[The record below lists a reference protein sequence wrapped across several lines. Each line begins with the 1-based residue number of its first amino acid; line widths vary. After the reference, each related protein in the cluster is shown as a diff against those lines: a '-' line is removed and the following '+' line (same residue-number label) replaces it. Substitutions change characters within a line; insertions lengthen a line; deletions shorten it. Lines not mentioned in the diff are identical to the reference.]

1 MASKGHV
8 TIPANDTQWKHCVGL
23 LEHLLKEKG
32 SHFPPTLSS
41 LLLCG
46 MQSWWIVTWQP
57 LGPWGKLENGSH
69 VFNVAEETVKNLGPW
84 WHRYVCMYVLVAQSC
99 LTFCDPMD
107 CSLPGSSIR
116 GIFQTRILEWVAI
129 SFSRRSSWPRD
140 WTWVSCIV
148 GRCFTIWATREVQMC
163 LWLTDILL
171 KCRFWLGRCGMGSP
185 VMHV

>member
-1 MASKGHV
+1 MTKWDFPGGAVVKTWTSHAGGTGSILAQGTKISQVAQCSLNIHQSV
-8 TIPANDTQWKHCVGL
+8 TKRKH
-23 LEHLLKEKG
+23 
-32 SHFPPTLSS
+32 
-41 LLLCG
+41 
-46 MQSWWIVTWQP
+46 
-57 LGPWGKLENGSH
+57 
-69 VFNVAEETVKNLGPW
+69 KNI
-84 WHRYVCMYVLVAQSC
+84 YSEVAQSC

-185 VMHV
+185 VMQV